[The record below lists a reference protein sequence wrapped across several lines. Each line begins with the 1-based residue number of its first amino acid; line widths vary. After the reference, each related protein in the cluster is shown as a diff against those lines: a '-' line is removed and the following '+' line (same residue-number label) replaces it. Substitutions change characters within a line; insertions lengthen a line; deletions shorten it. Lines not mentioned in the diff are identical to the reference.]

1 MPCSFTQACGGCLGA
16 GGGVGG
22 DGDGDGDGG
31 GDGDGD
37 GDGGGGGGG
46 DGGGGGLR
54 SEAGASYYAGLRFA
68 IDEALEQALTS

>member
-1 MPCSFTQACGGCLGA
+1 MLHLSAAALRCDQGDD
-16 GGGVGG
+16 GG
-22 DGDGDGDGG
+22 DGDG